1 MLGPQGLET
10 RTLTLSGGR
19 VAETGDARPIHVDG
33 LWVMPGIVDLHGDGF
48 ERSLAPRRGL
58 VTDLS
63 HGLASVE
70 LELAAAGITTAWL
83 AQFWSWEGGMRGPDF
98 ARRLATALQALKPDL
113 RLDLRLQLRL
123 ERAMLDDYRAVADL
137 VRGQRIDYVVFNDHL
152 PHERLASG
160 QSPPRLAGG
169 ALKAGRS
176 PEAHLALMQALAA
189 RRDEVPSALAR
200 LVQDLGPLAFGSHD
214 DADAEARA
222 LWGDLGLRIAE
233 FPMSR
238 AAAEAAQAR
247 GEPVVL
253 GAPNVVRGGSH
264 VRGGMAAGDLLED
277 GLVDAL
283 ASDYHYPSLLAA
295 ALGLVDGGMDVAAAW
310 ALVSGGPARI
320 MGLTERGGLWPGA
333 RADVILVDPVRRRVV
348 GTFAAGRPV
357 FAEGAFAEALI
368 AA

>member
-1 MLGPQGLET
+1 
-10 RTLTLSGGR
+10 
-19 VAETGDARPIHVDG
+19 
-33 LWVMPGIVDLHGDGF
+33 
-48 ERSLAPRRGL
+48 
-58 VTDLS
+58 
-63 HGLASVE
+63 
-70 LELAAAGITTAWL
+70 
-83 AQFWSWEGGMRGPDF
+83 
-98 ARRLATALQALKPDL
+98 
-113 RLDLRLQLRL
+113 
-123 ERAMLDDYRAVADL
+123 
-137 VRGQRIDYVVFNDHL
+137 
-152 PHERLASG
+152 
-160 QSPPRLAGG
+160 
-169 ALKAGRS
+169 RS

-222 LWGDLGLRIAE
+222 LWGDLGLKIAE